1 MQVGCLAMVCATLT
15 ACDTKESA
23 QFKAGLTLQR
33 RLAQIAGQANGAA
46 PAVVDPNTRLDGARA
61 GPGLRL
67 TVMYTL
73 VNAESNGVDSA
84 TFQPLLTPTIKENG
98 CANPDLR
105 PLIDQGVV
113 VVLEYRGKQGDPIG
127 TVNIN
132 RATCGALSD
141 PRTGTG
147 QSTHRPLS
155 GGVNLTANGCF
166 WADRCRLR
174 AATADGARSSAL

>member
-1 MQVGCLAMVCATLT
+1 MRLRIQVGCLALVCATLT

-23 QFKAGLTLQR
+23 QFKAGLMLQR
-33 RLAQIAGQANGAA
+33 RIAQIAGQANGAA

-84 TFQPLLTPTIKENG
+84 TFESLLTPTIKANG

-127 TVNIN
+127 TVDIN

-141 PRTGTG
+141 PRTRTG
-147 QSTHRPLS
+147 PPVGPSRTSQPARHPSPSSFSKSSTIGCGPVRP
-155 GGVNLTANGCF
+155 
-166 WADRCRLR
+166 
-174 AATADGARSSAL
+174 